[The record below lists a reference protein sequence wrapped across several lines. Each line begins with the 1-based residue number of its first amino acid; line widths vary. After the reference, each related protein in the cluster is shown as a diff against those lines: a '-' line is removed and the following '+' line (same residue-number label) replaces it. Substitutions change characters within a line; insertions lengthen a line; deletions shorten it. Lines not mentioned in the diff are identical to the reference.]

1 MRGIIEQ
8 YLQTRET
15 SNRYSHNLR
24 VLARQLEADGI
35 TAETIS
41 RERVWTHLASLRSR
55 YRPITL
61 ATRRSMIMSVWKWA
75 FEERLVSQPP
85 KCPTIRVPREP
96 VPAWSRRDL
105 SLLVNR
111 SAATEGNFFPSGCPK
126 ALWFEGF
133 VRVGY
138 ETGLRRGDLFALR
151 RTSIRSGAVCVTAG
165 KTRQVV
171 VRPVTTRTLELLAR
185 LGELSPDGTLFQWA
199 TSMTQMHR
207 DFRKIRKAAGL
218 ADGSIQWL
226 RRSAATHLE
235 ARMPGSATRFLGHS
249 NPLLAARFYID
260 FSQLTESVPVPPP
273 LEDAP

>member
-1 MRGIIEQ
+1 
-8 YLQTRET
+8 
-15 SNRYSHNLR
+15 
-24 VLARQLEADGI
+24 
-35 TAETIS
+35 
-41 RERVWTHLASLRSR
+41 
-55 YRPITL
+55 
-61 ATRRSMIMSVWKWA
+61 
-75 FEERLVSQPP
+75 
-85 KCPTIRVPREP
+85 
-96 VPAWSRRDL
+96 
-105 SLLVNR
+105 
-111 SAATEGNFFPSGCPK
+111 
-126 ALWFEGF
+126 
-133 VRVGY
+133 
-138 ETGLRRGDLFALR
+138 
-151 RTSIRSGAVCVTAG
+151 
-165 KTRQVV
+165 VV